1 MKKYLAFIFAALLPL
16 SCTRQSLSGDV
27 LPFRGEGISHG
38 MIVLGGRL
46 ENPYVTDN
54 VRKAFASLYTTK
66 SADLVRTTN
75 LYVRFLPKDNDEY
88 LHLKRLGVD
97 MLDHPVDYEIVEEG
111 DYYQDPSVGEGAITW
126 QYAVVPADFKFPD
139 IRFEILDECF
149 IAENSIATKALED
162 VDWEMVERQS
172 YILTGNGDMVCNPV
186 SGTKADKVQPSGR
199 ITIVDEDANGG
210 QPFGLAGVK
219 VSCNIF
225 VKFSSTYTDRD
236 GYYTIPKKFSSNLR
250 YRLIFSNEKGFN
262 IGFNLILLPASV
274 STLGKGPAS
283 GQNCLVTRAS
293 DENLY
298 RRAVVNNAAYEYYE
312 KCKSMDITPPPGDV
326 RIWIFKGLTAS
337 SAIMAHQGAIIENNL
352 IRGYLGAYAPLI
364 QLFLPDI
371 TIGTKDNDS
380 YAEIYDSVVHELS
393 HASHFAQVGREYWE
407 QYIFYIAST
416 FLKTG
421 GRTYGTGDGGY
432 AGHCEVG
439 EMWAYYLESMLHK
452 ERYGGP
458 VPAYGT
464 SFWFYPQIFRYLEDR
479 GLSRRDI
486 FSALTEEVSGR
497 QELQDKLVASFPKK
511 RVVIEQVFNRYRQ

>member
-1 MKKYLAFIFAALLPL
+1 
-16 SCTRQSLSGDV
+16 
-27 LPFRGEGISHG
+27 
-38 MIVLGGRL
+38 
-46 ENPYVTDN
+46 
-54 VRKAFASLYTTK
+54 
-66 SADLVRTTN
+66 
-75 LYVRFLPKDNDEY
+75 
-88 LHLKRLGVD
+88 
-97 MLDHPVDYEIVEEG
+97 
-111 DYYQDPSVGEGAITW
+111 
-126 QYAVVPADFKFPD
+126 
-139 IRFEILDECF
+139 
-149 IAENSIATKALED
+149 
-162 VDWEMVERQS
+162 
-172 YILTGNGDMVCNPV
+172 
-186 SGTKADKVQPSGR
+186 
-199 ITIVDEDANGG
+199 
-210 QPFGLAGVK
+210 
-219 VSCNIF
+219 
-225 VKFSSTYTDRD
+225 
-236 GYYTIPKKFSSNLR
+236 
-250 YRLIFSNEKGFN
+250 
-262 IGFNLILLPASV
+262 
-274 STLGKGPAS
+274 
-283 GQNCLVTRAS
+283 
-293 DENLY
+293 
-298 RRAVVNNAAYEYYE
+298 
-312 KCKSMDITPPPGDV
+312 
-326 RIWIFKGLTAS
+326 
-337 SAIMAHQGAIIENNL
+337 MAHQGAIIENNL

-371 TIGTKDNDS
+371 TIGTKDNES